1 MAIYVINLSRAAV
14 TRWDDYHME
23 KSAYVISQICE
34 KKYVWCLCA
43 MHKCWVWRL
52 CGVTFFGQ
60 QAHPIHTRW
69 RTQGCEGVTWHVAVT
84 VVWRAPGTN
93 NMLRVRMC
101 GGEKYF

>member
-1 MAIYVINLSRAAV
+1 MLGVAF
-14 TRWDDYHME
+14 
-23 KSAYVISQICE
+23 
-34 KKYVWCLCA
+34 
-43 MHKCWVWRL
+43 L

-101 GGEKYF
+101 GEKYLKNPTYMIWCF